1 MTIPHDCIL
10 IGLMLFC
17 TCLAGAWLYKVVDRY
32 LDMALA
38 VMEKR
43 QNAFDKL
50 LSEQLIAAERRQQS
64 LDRQFAEQSHRLE
77 ARDREIDLLIADIP
91 KRVDYQ
97 MQAAVAKYVQPYE
110 ETADT
115 LNQRG
120 VQAKQE
126 VLDELILGQDNNEL
140 SLEEILERLE
150 TEGVRV

>member
-10 IGLMLFC
+10 IGLMLLS

-110 ETADT
+110 ETSDT